1 MRGPGGRGA
10 RGGRGPAL
18 TALAALLLAGCAT
31 DHADPAEVPAHGPT
45 AEGRLPAHGLTPSPP
60 PSPPTATS
68 APPGPRPS
76 GTEPAARRPGA
87 GAHGPGPGGGAHG
100 PSPATGAPGPGAPDL
115 KPRADAPG
123 PGTDAPAASPHP
135 HPPPYRRWG
144 LSEPLDPA
152 PSTPDRPPRPRAAG
166 PGLPPVVD
174 RVPTRDKVVFLT
186 YDDGVEKDP
195 RFVDMVRELR
205 LPVSMFLTDSVVGP
219 GYGHFARLRAVGAT
233 VQNHTLD
240 HTALRGLP
248 YAGQRAEICGQQHK
262 LKQRFG
268 IRPTLF
274 RPPYGVYDTTTLR
287 AAADCGISAV
297 VLWRASMRITDL
309 RHAVGDHLRPGD
321 IVVAPSRGPA
331 QLNGT
336 TLTRMTTRLLRRI
349 QEQGLT
355 VGRLEDY
362 L

>member
-1 MRGPGGRGA
+1 MRPGGVRA
-10 RGGRGPAL
+10 SAVSAVAAV
-18 TALAALLLAGCAT
+18 TVLAAAALPGC
-31 DHADPAEVPAHGPT
+31 G
-45 AEGRLPAHGLTPSPP
+45 TPS
-60 PSPPTATS
+60 
-68 APPGPRPS
+68 RPNAV
-76 GTEPAARRPGA
+76 P
-87 GAHGPGPGGGAHG
+87 
-100 PSPATGAPGPGAPDL
+100 APDL
-115 KPRADAPG
+115 RRTEAG
-123 PGTDAPAASPHP
+123 P

-144 LSEPLDPA
+144 LTTPLAPA
-152 PSTPDRPPRPRAAG
+152 PANPDRPPPPRAAG

-186 YDDGVEKDP
+186 YDDGAEKDP
-195 RFVDMVRELR
+195 RFVDMVRDLR

-248 YAGQRAEICGQQHK
+248 YAGQRAEICGQQNK
-262 LKQRFG
+262 LRQRFG

-274 RPPYGVYDTTTLR
+274 RPPYGAYDTTTLR

-297 VLWRASMRITDL
+297 VLWRASMRITDH
-309 RHAVGDHLRPGD
+309 RPTAENRLRPGD
-321 IVVAPSRGPA
+321 IVLALPHSRLHSSGGTPIRGPDQPKGA
-331 QLNGT
+331 
-336 TLTRMTTRLLRRI
+336 TLTRTTAGLLRRI